1 MARHGGVRAA
11 AVRLS
16 KDGEP
21 VETDAQPARPARL
34 RWVPNALSVAR
45 LLAVPWLLTVLI
57 RAEGP
62 ASPTAALIFGA
73 VAATDFLD
81 GALARRLGA
90 ETKFGR
96 IVDPLADRLLV
107 TVGLVGV
114 ALLDRVNPAG
124 PAILFARE
132 VLIILGFGWLLRRGI
147 EMRVD
152 LAGKI
157 SSALAMFGI
166 GGVMLLDAA
175 WVEVLFWTAV
185 AASVLTFAHYAR
197 IAVIALRRR
206 RASTRP

>member
-1 MARHGGVRAA
+1 M
-11 AVRLS
+11 
-16 KDGEP
+16 
-21 VETDAQPARPARL
+21 ETHAQPARPARL

-96 IVDPLADRLLV
+96 IIDPLADRLLV

-166 GGVMLLDAA
+166 GGVMLLDTA
-175 WVEVLFWTAV
+175 WVEILFWTAV
-185 AASVLTFAHYAR
+185 AASVLTFAHYTR

>member
-1 MARHGGVRAA
+1 M
-11 AVRLS
+11 
-16 KDGEP
+16 
-21 VETDAQPARPARL
+21 ETDPQPARPARL
-34 RWVPNALSVAR
+34 RWLPNALSVAR

-62 ASPTAALIFGA
+62 ASPTAAVIFGA
-73 VAATDFLD
+73 VAATDFVD

-90 ETKFGR
+90 ETRFGR

-132 VLIILGFGWLLRRGI
+132 VLIILGFAWLLRRGI

-157 SSALAMFGI
+157 SSALAMLGI
-166 GGVMLLDAA
+166 GGVMLIDAT
-175 WVEVLFWTAV
+175 WVEVLFWVAV
-185 AASVLTFAHYAR
+185 AASVLTFAHYIR
-197 IAVIALRRR
+197 IAVTALRRR
-206 RASTRP
+206 AASTRP

>member
-1 MARHGGVRAA
+1 M
-11 AVRLS
+11 
-16 KDGEP
+16 
-21 VETDAQPARPARL
+21 ETHAQPTRSARL

-81 GALARRLGA
+81 GFLARRLGA
-90 ETKFGR
+90 ETRFGR

-124 PAILFARE
+124 PAILFGRE

-152 LAGKI
+152 IGGKV

-166 GGVMLLDAA
+166 GGVMLLDAT
-175 WVEVLFWTAV
+175 WVEVVFWVAV
-185 AASVLTFAHYAR
+185 ATSVVTFAHYTR